1 MRQRLTKAGHREGR
15 AGDTGLTEAL
25 HAGALHPEVRNE
37 VRQSQPKK
45 LNSGADRPMS
55 GTSHQSGNFVPAAA
69 VRPPQDTDLEEAE
82 RLRREQLRLLRA
94 NVPFALAAKLVAA
107 AILCLVLW
115 KDAGHEMLG
124 LWFLLH
130 FATVLLRYR
139 HLITFQRAYQFPR
152 LADRWGREFLWWT
165 GLNGLVWGGSAFLF
179 YPTVSL
185 QNQMF
190 MTFLLA
196 GMSAGG
202 LATYSAMFS
211 AVLVFITPAT
221 VPVIVQMFRQGGELY
236 LQMGWLSV
244 LFFLVVI
251 VVAWR
256 MNEMTVRALKF
267 GLDNTKLINHLQ
279 TVREEEKARIARE
292 IHDELGSTL
301 TKLKMDVSWLSKR
314 LDGGA
319 EALRQTA
326 ATMLD
331 LVDGAI
337 GTTRRIATDL
347 RPPIL
352 DDLGLCATIKWQA
365 DEFQK
370 RLGIRC
376 HLALGENLED
386 LSNEHAIVL
395 FRVFQESLTNITRHA
410 RATDVWVT
418 LNSEDGCVVFTVE
431 DNGIGIGTNA
441 RGRPGSYG
449 IQGMHERAKS
459 LGGNMT
465 LKGRDEGGTS
475 LAVTLPLSVL

>member
-1 MRQRLTKAGHREGR
+1 MSQRITKTGHGSGR
-15 AGDTGLTEAL
+15 SGETSLAEAL
-25 HAGALHPEVRNE
+25 HAGALHPELRGGG
-37 VRQSQPKK
+37 RQPQPKE
-45 LNSGADRPMS
+45 LNSGADRQM
-55 GTSHQSGNFVPAAA
+55 TSTSRQSGNFVSTAA
-69 VRPPQDTDLEEAE
+69 VRPPQVTDLEDTD
-82 RLRREQLRLLRA
+82 RLRREQLKLLRA
-94 NVPFALAAKLVAA
+94 NVPIALAAKLVAA

-130 FATVLLRYR
+130 FVAVLLRYR
-139 HLITFQRAYQFPR
+139 HLITFQSAYQFPR
-152 LADRWGREFLWWT
+152 LAERWGREFLWWT

-301 TKLKMDVSWLSKR
+301 TKLKMDVSWLSKH
-314 LDGGA
+314 LDGGT

-326 ATMLD
+326 STMLD

-395 FRVFQESLTNITRHA
+395 FRIFQESLTNITRHA

-418 LNSEDGCVVFTVE
+418 LNSEDGCVVFKVE

-441 RGRPGSYG
+441 QGRPGSYG

-465 LKGRDEGGTS
+465 LKERDEGGTS